1 MSSHLHSPST
11 CCNKFMFC
19 QARTVGVRGKFSKE
33 ICNLK
38 SLQFGPLCHAPRA
51 GQKDKCKPWS
61 ASRRYAFYT
70 SVSPSVPPSV
80 SSSVPSSVPPT
91 VPLSVPPSVHQSMWG
106 LSEGG
111 AYLGHY
117 FASCARRNHFEIN
130 FPSEILRIRNVKWG
144 RKG

>member
-70 SVSPSVPPSV
+70 SV
-80 SSSVPSSVPPT
+80 PPT

-117 FASCARRNHFEIN
+117 FARRNHFEIN

-144 RKG
+144 RKS